1 MPRRKYF
8 TTEEK
13 KEAHR
18 LAALKYAHKTA
29 EKHKIYSAK
38 RYNENKETI
47 NARRRELYAARK
59 QVSV

>member
-1 MPRRKYF
+1 MPWQKYF
-8 TTEEK
+8 TVEEK

-38 RYNENKETI
+38 RYNDNKEAI
-47 NARRRELYAARK
+47 NVAENYMLRANK
-59 QVSV
+59 